1 MDWRR
6 RLHRLE
12 LRLDSD
18 VRHVRGGMGY
28 RWCFR
33 RPVYL
38 CVLVF
43 PTLLPDSLSLAAR
56 VGSVRDPG
64 RRLWRSTP
72 HARLASRRHVGPYR
86 HSRWRCRRPAA
97 GVGGD
102 GQRTHFVCD
111 ARSAPPCSGFRAN
124 MKGLGRRAKHLVEQA
139 LVRSGVAFGVRTLR
153 SSPGVILAYHN
164 IVPRG
169 ERADGDG
176 SLHLSADVFGQHL
189 DALLESHDVVSLTEV
204 TVAREGGGRP
214 RAAITFDDAYAG
226 AVKAGLAEL
235 RSRGLP
241 ATIFVA
247 PGRLG
252 RQTFWWDALADD
264 GAVPPRV
271 REYALEM
278 LAGQQERVLAWAA
291 TAGIRRRVPS
301 EVEATATEEEL

>member
-1 MDWRR
+1 
-6 RLHRLE
+6 
-12 LRLDSD
+12 
-18 VRHVRGGMGY
+18 
-28 RWCFR
+28 
-33 RPVYL
+33 
-38 CVLVF
+38 
-43 PTLLPDSLSLAAR
+43 
-56 VGSVRDPG
+56 
-64 RRLWRSTP
+64 
-72 HARLASRRHVGPYR
+72 
-86 HSRWRCRRPAA
+86 
-97 GVGGD
+97 
-102 GQRTHFVCD
+102 
-111 ARSAPPCSGFRAN
+111 

-301 EVEATATEEEL
+301 EVEATATEEELALAGNSPLVTLASHSWSHPNLARLDAATLREELQRPLEWLTGFGRYARWVAYPYGCYSEAVRIAAREAGYQGGVLVGGGGMSRREGDALLTPRVTVPAGLSTNGLILRVSGVAAEWWRGRR